1 MSAAHGFPP
10 SALTIDASA
19 QRVTLV
25 VDAQLYPRDAIYAA
39 TSPFFARAFVLLD
52 RTDEGEV
59 SVGLQPR
66 EPLDEAGLRA
76 LAGDL
81 ANELLTA
88 AARVG
93 IAGRRRGLIEAMTR
107 RAIAGAMGPPALD
120 DLEAFDLDG
129 DAFEDPLGIADSWEA
144 RHGKDGKP

>member
-1 MSAAHGFPP
+1 MSAAHGFPS
-10 SALTIDASA
+10 SALTIDATA

-25 VDAQLYPRDAIYAA
+25 VDFELYPRDAIYAA
-39 TSPFFARAFVLLD
+39 VAPMLARAFVLLD
-52 RTDEGEV
+52 RVDDDGV
-59 SVGLQPR
+59 SIDVRPR
-66 EPLDEAGLRA
+66 DVLDDAGLRA

-88 AARVG
+88 TARVG

-129 DAFEDPLGIADSWEA
+129 EAFEDPLGIADSWEKH
-144 RHGKDGKP
+144 RKGDEE